1 MNLQQTLAEALLD
14 AVDIREN
21 SVVCNIP
28 RKSLLE
34 CATEATN
41 NLFRDDMDYPES
53 ERRLFAKMLVCLL
66 NDWSNAIDW
75 ANEVVGCYL
84 K

>member
-41 NLFRDDMDYPES
+41 NLFRHIDYSES

-75 ANEVVGCYL
+75 ANEVMDNI
-84 K
+84 